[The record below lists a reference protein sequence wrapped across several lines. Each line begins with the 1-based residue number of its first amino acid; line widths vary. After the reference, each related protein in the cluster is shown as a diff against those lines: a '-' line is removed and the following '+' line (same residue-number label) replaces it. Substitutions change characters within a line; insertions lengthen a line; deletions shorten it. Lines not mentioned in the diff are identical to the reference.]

1 MSHIDNILELS
12 NLDSGK
18 VTINAQKIAIRP
30 FVEEILEA
38 HRGLA
43 SANNVHM
50 GLSIEPHVPSEINM
64 DPVRVGQVLKS
75 LIGNSLKFTQE
86 GAISV
91 RVMNA
96 GRGLLRFEVIDT
108 GIGIEDS
115 IKSTI
120 FSAFMPGDA
129 SLTKR
134 HAGVGIGLALSKRL
148 IELMDGT
155 IDFESTKGSGA
166 RFWFQIPETTTLSAA
181 GSQLPA
187 PIIATDRPQQ
197 LSILI
202 AEDNAVNLKV
212 LLAML
217 PKDCFDVHIAQDG
230 RQAVDLFLRKSFD
243 LILMDCQMPHLS
255 GLDATTAIRRLESK
269 VGLRRTP
276 IIAVT
281 AMSMDGDREKCL
293 SVGMDDHLSK
303 PVHRKVLLES
313 LQRWLP
319 ASACGG

>member
-1 MSHIDNILELS
+1 
-12 NLDSGK
+12 
-18 VTINAQKIAIRP
+18 
-30 FVEEILEA
+30 
-38 HRGLA
+38 
-43 SANNVHM
+43 
-50 GLSIEPHVPSEINM
+50 
-64 DPVRVGQVLKS
+64 
-75 LIGNSLKFTQE
+75 
-86 GAISV
+86 
-91 RVMNA
+91 
-96 GRGLLRFEVIDT
+96 
-108 GIGIEDS
+108 
-115 IKSTI
+115 
-120 FSAFMPGDA
+120 MPGDA

-148 IELMDGT
+148 VELMGGQ
-155 IDFESTKGSGA
+155 IDFDSSKGSGS
-166 RFWFQIPETTTLSAA
+166 RFWFSLPDASVRSRPEFGRSAPLVPEKH
-181 GSQLPA
+181 SQH
-187 PIIATDRPQQ
+187 

-217 PKDCFDVHIAQDG
+217 PKDCFEVHIAQDG

-255 GLDATTAIRRLESK
+255 GLDATTAIRRLEQK

-281 AMSMDGDREKCL
+281 AMSMDGDREKCF

-303 PVHRKVLLES
+303 PVHRKVLLAS

-319 ASACGG
+319 ASACGS